1 METAKRA
8 GRTAFGEMVTFLSIF
23 MKYPGRFNSMHLQ
36 DWNAE
41 TKTAAAVGKGSI
53 DWKRVFSAAKIGGV
67 KNYFIEQNMEMT
79 REGVAFLKALK
90 V

>member
-1 METAKRA
+1 MSTIRQGFVAAEY
-8 GRTAFGEMVTFLSIF
+8 F

-36 DWNAE
+36 DWNTE

-53 DWKRVFSAAKIGGV
+53 DWEKTFTAAKTGGV
-67 KNYFIEQNMEMT
+67 KSYYIEQNMDMT
-79 REGVAFLKALK
+79 KEGVAFLKALK